1 MKNIF
6 IISVLLFFSGLL
18 HAQGPDLS
26 GIKICV
32 NPGHGGHDSDDRF
45 IAETGFWESEGNLT
59 KGLYLRDIL
68 ENCGATV
75 IMSRVTNFTEDDLPL
90 SQIDAIANDNNV
102 DYFQSIH
109 SNALNGSMNYPLL
122 LFRGYDDDPVFP
134 LAKVMAQLEWNEL
147 ITNSN
152 LYWPYGYDNIRG
164 DWDFYPQ
171 WGSQVGLGVLR
182 NLNMPGVLSEGSFHD
197 YYPESWRLQNLD
209 YRRCEAWNLADA
221 IVNYFGEPAFTLG
234 LVTGVARDP
243 YKNTNYYWVPGSND
257 EKLPI
262 NEFTATLLSL
272 NKVYQGDTLNNGV
285 FFFDSIAPGSYSL
298 IFEADGYFN
307 DTVDISVTGG
317 QTTIVDRWLPFDT
330 TVAPVVL
337 SHYMPSLPDSV
348 GATESITFRFS
359 SPMMTS
365 SVETAFSITPAV
377 NGQFS
382 WDDDDKTLIFSHT
395 ETFEKATEY
404 TVSLSAEAKSIWNVP
419 IETAYSFNF
428 ITKNR
433 NRLAL
438 LDSYPKNNSIVNPKL
453 QFRLIFD
460 APLASS
466 SLINNVILYNSNN
479 DEISKW
485 GAVVFEDEGRGNYF
499 FLPQEDLNYNEN
511 YKIVLSPGILDEDG
525 TPYYETTEI
534 NFSTQVENPMTFSLF
549 DDFENIGTWT
559 DPDDSQ
565 FTQGTDPSLTS
576 FAISPYFKIS
586 GYSSGKLHY
595 QFTETDGGIC
605 AETNSVPYEIGS
617 GKSTEFGMWI
627 FGDLSYNLLEYGF
640 YRNSNMN
647 EPIFI
652 DTIDWAGWD
661 LKYINKSEI
670 PGDGN
675 KQFHSI
681 MVKQN
686 PLSPSLKGEIFIDDI
701 FQVPGVNIKNIDL
714 NKDFYFI
721 QNFPNP
727 FEEITNFSYYLS
739 VDADVKLE
747 IFNLLGQKI
756 VSIEKTAQKT
766 GMQSIIWNGKDCKN
780 NNVGSGTYFYK
791 ITAIPISNS
800 SVQYQKS
807 GVSVKY

>member
-1 MKNIF
+1 MKKIF
-6 IISVLLFFSGLL
+6 ILSVLLFFFGFL
-18 HAQGPDLS
+18 HAQGPDLT
-26 GIKICV
+26 GISICV
-32 NPGHGGHDSDDRF
+32 NPGHGGHDSNDRF

-122 LFRGYDDDPVFP
+122 LFRGYDDGPVFP
-134 LAKVMAQLEWNEL
+134 QAKVMAELEWDEL

-152 LYWPYGYDNIRG
+152 LYWSYSFKNIRG
-164 DWDFYPQ
+164 DWDFYS
-171 WGSQVGLGVLR
+171 WGTQGLGVLR
-182 NLNMPGVLSEGSFHD
+182 NLNMFGVLSEGSFHD

-209 YRRCEAWNLADA
+209 YRRCEARNLADA
-221 IVNYFGEPAFTLG
+221 IVKYFGEPGFTTG

-243 YKNTNYYWVPGSND
+243 YVNTDYYWIPGSND
-257 EKLPI
+257 EKIPV
-262 NEFTATLLSL
+262 NEYTVTLLPL
-272 NKVYQGDTLNNGV
+272 NKVYQADTMNNGV
-285 FFFDSIAPGSYSL
+285 FFFDSIAPGNYSV

-307 DTVDISVTGG
+307 DTVDIVVTGG

-330 TVAPVVL
+330 TIAPIVT

-348 GATESITFRFS
+348 GPTESITFHFS
-359 SPMMTS
+359 TPMDTA
-365 SVETAFSITPAV
+365 SVKAAFLITPTL

-382 WDDDDKTLIFSHT
+382 WQDDNKTLIFSHT
-395 ETFEKATEY
+395 ETFDKATEY
-404 TVSLSAEAKSIWNVP
+404 TVTLSLNAKSVWSVP
-419 IETAYSFNF
+419 LEDPYTFNF
-428 ITKNR
+428 ISKNR

-438 LDSYPKNNSIVNPKL
+438 LDSYPKNNSVVNPKL

-460 APLASS
+460 APLESS
-466 SLINNVILYNSNN
+466 SLINNVVLYNSDN
-479 DEISKW
+479 EVLSKW
-485 GAVVFEDEGRGNYF
+485 GAVVFEDDGKGNYF
-499 FLPQEDLNYNEN
+499 FLPQQELNYNEN
-511 YKIVLSPGILDEDG
+511 YKLVLSPGIIDKEG

-534 NFSTQVENPMTFSLF
+534 SFSTQVENPMTLSIF

-586 GYSSGKLHY
+586 GNYSGKLHY

-617 GKSTEFGMWI
+617 GKSTEFGMWV
-627 FGDLSYNLLEYGF
+627 FGDLSYNVLEYGF
-640 YRNSNMN
+640 YRNSNIS
-647 EPIFI
+647 ETVFI
-652 DTIDWAGWD
+652 DTINWAGWD

-670 PGDGN
+670 PGDGD

-681 MVKQN
+681 IVKQN
-686 PLSPSLKGEIFIDDI
+686 PLSPSLKGEIFIEDI
-701 FQVPGVNIKNIDL
+701 FQVPGVNIKDIDP

-721 QNFPNP
+721 SSFPNP
-727 FEEITNFSYYLS
+727 FKEFTNFSYNLT
-739 VDADVKLE
+739 VEADVKLE

-756 VSIEKTAQKT
+756 MSYEKLNQKAGKNT
-766 GMQSIIWNGKDCKN
+766 IMWTGKDFN
-780 NNVGSGTYFYK
+780 NKAVSGGTYFYK
-791 ITAIPISNS
+791 IIVNPVSDKS
-800 SVQYQKS
+800 KQYRKS
-807 GVSVKY
+807 GICVRS

>member
-1 MKNIF
+1 
-6 IISVLLFFSGLL
+6 
-18 HAQGPDLS
+18 
-26 GIKICV
+26 
-32 NPGHGGHDSDDRF
+32 
-45 IAETGFWESEGNLT
+45 
-59 KGLYLRDIL
+59 
-68 ENCGATV
+68 
-75 IMSRVTNFTEDDLPL
+75 
-90 SQIDAIANDNNV
+90 
-102 DYFQSIH
+102 
-109 SNALNGSMNYPLL
+109 
-122 LFRGYDDDPVFP
+122 
-134 LAKVMAQLEWNEL
+134 
-147 ITNSN
+147 
-152 LYWPYGYDNIRG
+152 
-164 DWDFYPQ
+164 
-171 WGSQVGLGVLR
+171 
-182 NLNMPGVLSEGSFHD
+182 
-197 YYPESWRLQNLD
+197 
-209 YRRCEAWNLADA
+209 
-221 IVNYFGEPAFTLG
+221 
-234 LVTGVARDP
+234 
-243 YKNTNYYWVPGSND
+243 
-257 EKLPI
+257 
-262 NEFTATLLSL
+262 
-272 NKVYQGDTLNNGV
+272 
-285 FFFDSIAPGSYSL
+285 
-298 IFEADGYFN
+298 
-307 DTVDISVTGG
+307 
-317 QTTIVDRWLPFDT
+317 
-330 TVAPVVL
+330 
-337 SHYMPSLPDSV
+337 MPSLPDSV

-377 NGQFS
+377 NGQFT
-382 WDDDDKTLIFSHT
+382 WDDDNKTLVFSHT

-404 TVSLSAEAKSIWNVP
+404 TVSLSTEAKSIWNVP

-766 GMQSIIWNGKDCKN
+766 GMQLIIWNGKDCKN